1 MAIFARKA
9 GAGWLKPLAVCCLA
23 SLVALA
29 GSIESDVF
37 AQKRRPAS
45 DSQTWRRV
53 PPKPGRPRPLK
64 LPLTREVEL
73 DNGLKLVVVEDH
85 RTPMVTVLVGV
96 PLQLQ
101 PLKDIDALNNQ
112 AALAEAA
119 ADLLTEGAGARTS
132 EQLAREI
139 ETLGGRISST
149 ANDDYAEVTGSV
161 VAENVE
167 RMMSML
173 ADVVIRPSFPEN
185 EVALHKR
192 NRVQNLVVQR
202 QDPAYLASEQFERV
216 VFGSHPYAIASPSP
230 ASIEA
235 LNRERIEQFYHSHF
249 EPRGSVVVIA
259 GDFNL
264 EQITESARALFGQWK
279 ETGARESTS
288 GNASHQF
295 PNPEVRRV
303 YLIDRPGSEQ
313 ADIRIGGL
321 GITRGHPDYFPLLVA
336 NAILGAGTNSRLFMN
351 IRERKG
357 FAYDVYSSVDAMRY
371 GGTIVGGAQTRSE
384 VVGPAIKEVLSE
396 FDRLGRLRV
405 TSSELQGAKNYLNG
419 LFSLGLSTQGGL
431 AERIVQTYMF
441 DLGGDYLEAYRSRIE
456 AVTADQVQKAAR
468 KYIASDHP
476 TIVVV
481 GDATKLGRELKTIGS
496 VEVLDIEGRPV
507 ETVSPVK
514 LGK

>member
-9 GAGWLKPLAVCCLA
+9 RSGRRKPLAMFFLA
-23 SLVALA
+23 LLVALS
-29 GSIESDVF
+29 GSIESADI

-45 DSQTWRRV
+45 DSEAWRRV
-53 PPKPGRPRPLK
+53 PPKPGSPRPLR
-64 LPLTREVEL
+64 LPSTREVEL
-73 DNGLKLVVVEDH
+73 ENGLKLVFVEDH
-85 RTPMVTVLVGV
+85 RTPMVTVLVGI

-101 PLKDIDALNNQ
+101 PFKDIDALNNQ

-119 ADLLTEGAGARTS
+119 ADLLTEGAGSRTS
-132 EQLAREI
+132 EELAREV

-149 ANDDYAEVTGSV
+149 ANDDYAEVVGSV

-192 NRVQNLVVQR
+192 NRIQNLVVQR
-202 QDPAYLASEQFERV
+202 QDPAYLASEQFDRV

-235 LNRERIEQFYHSHF
+235 LNREKIEQFYRSHF

-264 EQITESARALFGQWK
+264 DRISEMARTLFSHWK
-279 ETGARESTS
+279 ETSERESAS
-288 GNASHQF
+288 EQASHQF
-295 PNPEVRRV
+295 PHPELRRV

-321 GITRGHPDYFPLLVA
+321 GITRGHPDYFPLLVT

-357 FAYDVYSSVDAMRY
+357 FAYDVYSAVDAMRY
-371 GGTIVGGAQTRSE
+371 GGTVVGGAQTRSE
-384 VVGPAIKEVLSE
+384 VVGPAIKEMLSE
-396 FDRLGRLRV
+396 LDRLGRMRV
-405 TSSELQGAKNYLNG
+405 TPSELQGAKNYLNG
-419 LFSLGLSTQGGL
+419 LFSLALSTQGGVT
-431 AERIVQTYMF
+431 ERIAQKYLLE
-441 DLGGDYLEAYRSRIE
+441 LGVNYLESYRTRIE
-456 AVTADQVQKAAR
+456 SVTPEQVQQAAR
-468 KYIASDHP
+468 KYLSIERPA
-476 TIVVV
+476 IVVV
-481 GDATKLGRELKTIGS
+481 GDASKLKNQLESLGR
-496 VEVLDIEGRPV
+496 VEVLSIEGKPTRPV
-507 ETVSPVK
+507 QQ
-514 LGK
+514 

>member
-1 MAIFARKA
+1 LAIFALKA
-9 GAGWLKPLAVCCLA
+9 RAGWLKPLAICCLA
-23 SLVALA
+23 SLVTLE
-29 GSIESDVF
+29 GSSESDVI
-37 AQKRRPAS
+37 AQKRWPGNVSEA
-45 DSQTWRRV
+45 WRRV
-53 PPKPGRPRPLK
+53 PPKPGSPRPLK

-73 DNGLKLVVVEDH
+73 DNGLKLVFVEDH
-85 RTPMVTVLVGV
+85 RTPMVTVLVGI

-101 PLKDIDALNNQ
+101 PFKDIDALNNQ

-119 ADLLTEGAGARTS
+119 ADLLTEGAGSRTS
-132 EQLAREI
+132 EQLAREV

-149 ANDDYAEVTGSV
+149 ANDDFAEVIGSV

-167 RMMSML
+167 RMISML

-185 EVALHKR
+185 EVALHRR

-202 QDPAYLASEQFERV
+202 QDPAYLASEQFDRV

-235 LNRERIEQFYHSHF
+235 LNREKIEQFYHSHL

-264 EQITESARALFGQWK
+264 ERTTDIARALFGQWK
-279 ETGARESTS
+279 QTAARESTS
-288 GNASHQF
+288 EQASHPF
-295 PNPEVRRV
+295 PHPEVRRV

-321 GITRGHPDYFPLLVA
+321 GVTRDHPDYFPLLVT

-371 GGTIVGGAQTRSE
+371 AGTVVGGAQTRSE
-384 VVGPAIKEVLSE
+384 VVGSAIKEVLSE

-405 TSSELQGAKNYLNG
+405 TPSELQGAKNYLNG
-419 LFSLGLSTQGGL
+419 LFSLALSTQGGV
-431 AERIVQTYMF
+431 AERIAQTYL
-441 DLGGDYLEAYRSRIE
+441 LGLGSNYLESYRMRIE
-456 AVTADQVQKAAR
+456 SVTPEQVQQAAH
-468 KYIASDHP
+468 KYLDSERPA
-476 TIVVV
+476 IVVV
-481 GDATKLGRELKTIGS
+481 GDASKLKNQLEALGR
-496 VEVLDIEGRPV
+496 VEVLSIEGKPAKPV
-507 ETVSPVK
+507 QQ
-514 LGK
+514 

>member
-1 MAIFARKA
+1 MLVRIRDSRADR
-9 GAGWLKPLAVCCLA
+9 LKPLAILVLA
-23 SLVALA
+23 LLVALS
-29 GSIESDVF
+29 GSIESDVI
-37 AQKRRPAS
+37 AQKRRPSS
-45 DSQTWRRV
+45 DSEGWRRI
-53 PPKPGRPRPLK
+53 PPKPGSPRPLK

-73 DNGLKLVVVEDH
+73 DNGLKLLFVEDH
-85 RTPMVTVLVGV
+85 RTPMVTVLVGI

-101 PLKDIDALNNQ
+101 PFKDIDALNNQ

-119 ADLLTEGAGARTS
+119 ADLLTEGAGSRTS
-132 EQLAREI
+132 EQLAREV

-149 ANDDYAEVTGSV
+149 ANDDFAEVIGSV

-167 RMMSML
+167 RMMDML

-192 NRVQNLVVQR
+192 NRIQNLVVQR
-202 QDPAYLASEQFERV
+202 QDPAYLASEQFDRA
-216 VFGSHPYAIASPSP
+216 VFGSHPYAIASPRP

-235 LNRERIEQFYHSHF
+235 LNREKIEQFYRFHF
-249 EPRGSVVVIA
+249 EPRGSVMVIA

-264 EQITESARALFGQWK
+264 DRITETARALFSQWK
-279 ETGARESTS
+279 ESAARESTS
-288 GNASHQF
+288 EQASHQF

-321 GITRGHPDYFPLLVA
+321 GITRVHPDYFPLLVA

-371 GGTIVGGAQTRSE
+371 GGTVVGGAQTRSE

-405 TSSELQGAKNYLNG
+405 TPGELQGAKNYLNG
-419 LFSLGLSTQGGL
+419 LFSLALSTQGGI
-431 AERIVQTYMF
+431 AERIAQMYL
-441 DLGGDYLEAYRSRIE
+441 LGLGSNYLESYRTRIE
-456 AVTADQVQKAAR
+456 SVTPEQVQQAAR
-468 KYIASDHP
+468 KYLGSERPA
-476 TIVVV
+476 IVVV
-481 GDATKLGRELKTIGS
+481 GDASKLKNQLELIGR
-496 VEVLDIEGRPV
+496 VEVLSIEGKPAKSVQR
-507 ETVSPVK
+507 
-514 LGK
+514 

>member
-1 MAIFARKA
+1 M
-9 GAGWLKPLAVCCLA
+9 
-23 SLVALA
+23 
-29 GSIESDVF
+29 
-37 AQKRRPAS
+37 
-45 DSQTWRRV
+45 
-53 PPKPGRPRPLK
+53 
-64 LPLTREVEL
+64 REVQL
-73 DNGLKLVVVEDH
+73 DNGLMLVFVEDH
-85 RTPMVTVLVGV
+85 RTPMVTVLVGI

-119 ADLLTEGAGARTS
+119 ADLLTEGAGSRTS

-149 ANDDYAEVTGSV
+149 ANDDYAEVIGSV

-202 QDPAYLASEQFERV
+202 QDPAYLASEQFDRV
-216 VFGSHPYAIASPSP
+216 VFGSHPYAIVSPSP

-235 LNRERIEQFYHSHF
+235 LNREKIEQFYQSHF

-259 GDFNL
+259 GDFKL
-264 EQITESARALFGQWK
+264 ERITDTARALFGQWK
-279 ETGARESTS
+279 ETPARESTS
-288 GNASHQF
+288 GQASHQF
-295 PNPEVRRV
+295 PNPEARRV

-371 GGTIVGGAQTRSE
+371 GGTVVGGAQTRSE
-384 VVGPAIKEVLSE
+384 VVGAAIKEVLSE

-405 TSSELQGAKNYLNG
+405 TPSELQGAKNYLNG
-419 LFSLGLSTQGGL
+419 LFSLALSTQGGVD
-431 AERIVQTYMF
+431 ERIAQRYLL
-441 DLGGDYLEAYRSRIE
+441 DLGSDYLELYRTRIE
-456 AVTADQVQKAAR
+456 SVTPEQVQQAAR
-468 KYIASDHP
+468 KYLGIERPA
-476 TIVVV
+476 IVVV
-481 GDATKLGRELKTIGS
+481 GDASKLKNQLEALGR
-496 VEVLDIEGRPV
+496 VEVLSIEGKPAKPV
-507 ETVSPVK
+507 QQ
-514 LGK
+514 

>member
-1 MAIFARKA
+1 MPAWARDSRA
-9 GAGWLKPLAVCCLA
+9 WRLKPLAI
-23 SLVALA
+23 LVFALLVTLA
-29 GSIESDVF
+29 GSIESDVI
-37 AQKRRPAS
+37 AQKRRPAI
-45 DSQTWRRV
+45 DSEAWRRI
-53 PPKPGRPRPLK
+53 PPRPGSARPLK
-64 LPLTREVEL
+64 LPSASEVEL
-73 DNGLKLVVVEDH
+73 DNRLKLVFVEDH
-85 RTPMVTVLVGV
+85 RTPMVTVLVGI

-119 ADLLTEGAGARTS
+119 ADLLTEGAGSRTS

-149 ANDDYAEVTGSV
+149 ANDDYAEVIGSV

-192 NRVQNLVVQR
+192 NRIQNLVVQR
-202 QDPAYLASEQFERV
+202 QDPAYLASEQFDRV

-235 LNRERIEQFYHSHF
+235 LNREKIEQFYRSHF
-249 EPRGSVVVIA
+249 KPRGSVVVIA

-264 EQITESARALFGQWK
+264 DRIPETARALFSQWK
-279 ETGARESTS
+279 ETAARESTS
-288 GNASHQF
+288 EQASHQF
-295 PNPEVRRV
+295 PHPEVRRV

-321 GITRGHPDYFPLLVA
+321 GITRGHPDYFPLLVT

-357 FAYDVYSSVDAMRY
+357 FAYDVYSSVDSMRY
-371 GGTIVGGAQTRSE
+371 AGTVFGGAQTRTE
-384 VVGPAIKEVLSE
+384 VTARAINEVLGE
-396 FDRLGRLRV
+396 FDRLGKIRV
-405 TSSELQGAKNYLNG
+405 THSELQGAKNYLNG
-419 LFSLGLSTQGGL
+419 LFSLVLSTQGGV
-431 AERIVQTYMF
+431 AERMAQRYLL
-441 DLGGDYLEAYRSRIE
+441 DLSGNYLETYRSRIE
-456 AVTADQVQKAAR
+456 SVTPEQVQRAAT
-468 KYIASDHP
+468 KYLRVDRPAV
-476 TIVVV
+476 VVV
-481 GDATKLGRELKTIGS
+481 GDASKLKNQLESIGP
-496 VEVLDIEGRPV
+496 VEVLNIEGKPANLPAR
-507 ETVSPVK
+507 
-514 LGK
+514 

>member
-1 MAIFARKA
+1 LAIFAPKA
-9 GAGWLKPLAVCCLA
+9 RARWFKPLAIYCLA

-29 GSIESDVF
+29 GSIESDVI
-37 AQKRRPAS
+37 AQKRRPAIDS
-45 DSQTWRRV
+45 DAWRRV
-53 PPKPGRPRPLK
+53 PPKPGSPRPLK
-64 LPLTREVEL
+64 FPLAREVEL
-73 DNGLKLVVVEDH
+73 DNGLKLVFVEDH
-85 RTPMVTVLVGV
+85 RTPMVTVLVGI
-96 PLQLQ
+96 PLLLQ

-119 ADLLTEGAGARTS
+119 ADLLTEGAGSRTS
-132 EQLAREI
+132 EQLAREV

-149 ANDDYAEVTGSV
+149 ANDDYAEVIGSV

-192 NRVQNLVVQR
+192 NRIQNLVVQR
-202 QDPAYLASEQFERV
+202 QDPAYLASEQFDRV

-235 LNRERIEQFYHSHF
+235 LNREKIEQFYRSHF
-249 EPRGSVVVIA
+249 EPRGSVVVIT

-264 EQITESARALFGQWK
+264 DRIIETARALFNQWK
-279 ETGARESTS
+279 ETTERESTS
-288 GNASHQF
+288 EQASHQF
-295 PNPEVRRV
+295 THPEVRRV

-321 GITRGHPDYFPLLVA
+321 GITRGHPDYFPLLVT

-357 FAYDVYSSVDAMRY
+357 FAYDVYSSVDSMRFA
-371 GGTIVGGAQTRSE
+371 GTVVGGAQTRSE

-396 FDRLGRLRV
+396 FDRLGRMRV
-405 TSSELQGAKNYLNG
+405 TASELQGAKNYLNG
-419 LFSLGLSTQGGL
+419 LFSLTLSTQGGV
-431 AERIVQTYMF
+431 AERIAQKYLL
-441 DLGGDYLEAYRSRIE
+441 DLGSNYLELYRARIE
-456 AVTADQVQKAAR
+456 SVTPEQVQHAAR
-468 KYIASDHP
+468 NYLGIERPA
-476 TIVVV
+476 IVIV
-481 GDATKLGRELKTIGS
+481 GDASKLRNQLESIGR
-496 VEVLDIEGRPV
+496 VEVFSIEGKPAKSV
-507 ETVSPVK
+507 QQ
-514 LGK
+514 